1 MVKLLSMP
9 SQAIIDEFK
18 GYVDFYLWKGIP
30 CARAWPYWP
39 PRDPTPTEKA
49 NQDEFSYI
57 IHLYNTVSPEILEA
71 YRLTASGTQYTRR
84 DLFIKAFLVGITYT
98 LGSD

>member
-1 MVKLLSMP
+1 MP

-18 GYVDFYLWKGIP
+18 GYVDFYLWRGIP
-30 CARAWPYWP
+30 CARAWPRWP
-39 PRDPTPTEKA
+39 PREPHPAEKA
-49 NQDEFSYI
+49 NQDEFAYI

-71 YRLTASGTQYTRR
+71 YRLAASGTQYTRR
-84 DLFIKAFLVGITYT
+84 DLFIKAFLVGIRYT